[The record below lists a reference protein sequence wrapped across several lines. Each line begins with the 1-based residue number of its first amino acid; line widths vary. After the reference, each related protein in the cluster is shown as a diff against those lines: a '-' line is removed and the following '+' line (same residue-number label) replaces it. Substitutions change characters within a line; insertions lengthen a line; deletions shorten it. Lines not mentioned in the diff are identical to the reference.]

1 MIFFNDILQWSLDK
15 IIVDNTSQLLV
26 NDIYSTL
33 IDQRI
38 SLSSCQYL
46 MECAILATRNDIID
60 NLNAQLFATMRD
72 EVFVSYNIDKI
83 IDQENI
89 DNYISEYLNII
100 NLSNLPSHLFKL
112 KIDTIIILL
121 HNLSSST
128 GMCNETYLH
137 VVQISQRVIEYEI
150 LVDKYAEI
158 MIFISHISLI
168 FFFISDLPFDFQRT
182 QFSLRLMFIMTIN
195 KAQNQIFK
203 HVEFYL
209 TKSIFIH
216 GQLYIILSWIMNDT
230 NLWIIISDTSEA
242 CHEEKIK
249 NIVYSEIF
257 S

>member
-1 MIFFNDILQWSLDK
+1 MNVNDKKNLLIVFSQSTNLIIISWMIFLNDILQWSLDK
-15 IIVDNTSQLLV
+15 IIVDNTSRSLV
-26 NDIYSTL
+26 NEIYSTL

-83 IDQENI
+83 INQENI

-112 KIDTIIILL
+112 KIDTIVILL
-121 HNLSSST
+121 RNLSSST

-158 MIFISHISLI
+158 MIFIPHISLI
-168 FFFISDLPFDFQRT
+168 FFFISDLSFDFQRT
-182 QFSLRLMFIMTIN
+182 QFLLQLTFTMTIN
-195 KAQNQIFK
+195 KA
-203 HVEFYL
+203 
-209 TKSIFIH
+209 
-216 GQLYIILSWIMNDT
+216 
-230 NLWIIISDTSEA
+230 
-242 CHEEKIK
+242 
-249 NIVYSEIF
+249 
-257 S
+257 